1 MSPALHRLITASQD
15 LVRARAALDRA
26 EAAYRAMFRQ
36 PVDNRGSGIV
46 MYGPDRKAEWQRADA
61 AHRAAWHEF
70 VRAANEA
77 TVEQLAAT
85 VPHPIASRLPL
96 AVEMAH
102 YCRQSELRRQFE
114 QECA

>member
-15 LVRARAALDRA
+15 LVRARAELDRA
-26 EAAYRAMFRQ
+26 EAAYQAMFRQ
-36 PVDNRGSGIV
+36 PVASRAATVV

-61 AHRAAWHEF
+61 SHRAAWHEF

-85 VPHPIASRLPL
+85 VPHPIAPRLPL
-96 AVEMAH
+96 AVEMAQ
-102 YCRQSELRRQFE
+102 CARQAELLRQFE

>member
-1 MSPALHRLITASQD
+1 MQTALHRLITASQD

-26 EAAYRAMFRQ
+26 QAAYQAIFRQ
-36 PVDNRGSGIV
+36 PVDSRGSGIV

-61 AHRAAWHEF
+61 AHSAAWHEF
-70 VRAANEA
+70 ARVVNEA
-77 TVEQLAAT
+77 TVEQLAAS
-85 VPHPIASRLPL
+85 VPHPIAPRLPL
-96 AVEMAH
+96 AVEMAQ